1 MKGFLGVAAII
12 AVLVP
17 ALALAATADIKQ
29 AVPSKSPAVAQPQG
43 QIKNVPKAAALQQA
57 TPQGA
62 AELSFQKFELSPSS
76 PSQPQ
81 CVLKWTVAIT
91 NAGGVPSRSN
101 LKLHHAYRKPGAAT
115 GVEGAAV
122 SLDSISPGES
132 RFFTG
137 YVAERHE
144 GRTEAVLEIRDGGTL
159 LATATYALPDT
170 AKPSA
175 GNVALGDAVISGS
188 QISVPVRNTGNV
200 DLTAISVRVKGVAGA
215 SGASENIALG
225 PIIPCV
231 PAGGSE
237 TVTVQIPA
245 NSHQTYRIQLSP
257 NGLSEIIAERDFPKP

>member
-1 MKGFLGVAAII
+1 MKRFLGVAVII

-17 ALALAATADIKQ
+17 VSVLAATADIKQ
-29 AVPSKSPAVAQPQG
+29 AVPSKSPGVAQPQG
-43 QIKNVPKAAALQQA
+43 QIKNVPKSAILQQT

-62 AELSFQKFELSPSS
+62 AELSFQKFELTPSS

-81 CVLKWTVAIT
+81 CVLKWTVTIT

-101 LKLHHAYRKPGAAT
+101 LKLHHTYRKPGAAT
-115 GVEGAAV
+115 GVEGSV
-122 SLDSISPGES
+122 VNLDSISPGES

-137 YVAERHE
+137 YVAERFE
-144 GRTEAVLEIRDGGTL
+144 GKTEAVLEIRDGDTL
-159 LATATYALPDT
+159 LGTATYALPDT

-188 QISVPVRNTGNV
+188 QISIPVRNTGNV
-200 DLTAISVRVKGVAGA
+200 DVTPISIRVRGVSGA
-215 SGASENIALG
+215 SGASEHITLG

-237 TVTVQIPA
+237 TVTVQLPE
-245 NSHQTYRIQLSP
+245 NSFQTYRIQLSP
-257 NGLSEIIAERDFPKP
+257 NGTSEIIAERDYPKP